1 MMNVIQE
8 RGLKMELTSAKS
20 RVNII
25 FFYFWTFVYQFLVAM
40 CLFWVDFMPQFGYA
54 DNIHHFWDKYVAG
67 VALLS
72 TDHSGT
78 SYSKLG

>member
-1 MMNVIQE
+1 MMSVIEE

-25 FFYFWTFVYQFLVAM
+25 FFLFWTSLYQFLVAM
-40 CLFWVDFMPQFGYA
+40 CLFWVDFMPKYGYA

-67 VALLS
+67 TIS
-72 TDHSGT
+72 I
-78 SYSKLG
+78 